1 MRTLR
6 VLIEF
11 VKVLTQLMTSQSR
24 DNVRPTDQS
33 GSHQATHAM
42 FPVLPRVS
50 NDCSCSFLYDKNQNS
65 IVRNVRFTFLSLV
78 FIAIFLA
85 SDTNLV
91 YKSLD

>member
-1 MRTLR
+1 MNLSKFLP
-6 VLIEF
+6 VNDKPE
-11 VKVLTQLMTSQSR
+11 R
-24 DNVRPTDQS
+24 DNVW
-33 GSHQATHAM
+33 GSHRLVSTC
-42 FPVLPRVS
+42 PEPGDS